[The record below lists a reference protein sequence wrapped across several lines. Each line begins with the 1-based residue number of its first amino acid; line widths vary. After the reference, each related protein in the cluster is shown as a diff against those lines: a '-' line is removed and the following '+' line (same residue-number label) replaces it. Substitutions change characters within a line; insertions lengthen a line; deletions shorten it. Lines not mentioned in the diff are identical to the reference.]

1 MIPCIKFLHSWEINI
16 DGIIIE
22 QDIKV
27 CLLSGSSGAAINQA
41 EALKFSSGTQTS
53 ALIKRLGS
61 GGAAELGAR
70 AVLGRGEPQIPRT
83 PVLEGP

>member
-1 MIPCIKFLHSWEINI
+1 MIPCIEFLHSWEINI

-27 CLLSGSSGAAINQA
+27 CLLSDSSGAAINQG

-53 ALIKRLGS
+53 ALIKRLGL
-61 GGAAELGAR
+61 GGTAEL
-70 AVLGRGEPQIPRT
+70 L
-83 PVLEGP
+83 LEH